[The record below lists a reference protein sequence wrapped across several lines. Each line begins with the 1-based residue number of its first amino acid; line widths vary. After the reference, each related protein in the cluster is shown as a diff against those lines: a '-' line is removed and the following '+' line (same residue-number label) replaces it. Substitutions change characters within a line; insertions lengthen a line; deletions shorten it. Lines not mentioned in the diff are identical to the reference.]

1 MFCVQSFNCLAFMLS
16 RPLKE
21 PPQIIEPEVKP
32 STPSKEKRKSASK
45 TKEPQREVR
54 HECDLKAEHCEIKG
68 GNQGKSEIHVQQE
81 EGNPLALKPYTDIF
95 EMIPSI
101 KDYELLINSL
111 DFIASLS
118 YM

>member
-54 HECDLKAEHCEIKG
+54 HECDLRLNGVRSREVIRESLRSMFNKRKEI
-68 GNQGKSEIHVQQE
+68 
-81 EGNPLALKPYTDIF
+81 PLP
-95 EMIPSI
+95 
-101 KDYELLINSL
+101 
-111 DFIASLS
+111 
-118 YM
+118 

>member
-1 MFCVQSFNCLAFMLS
+1 MLS

-54 HECDLKAEHCEIKG
+54 HEGDLKAKLGEIKG
-68 GNQGKSEIHVQQE
+68 GKQGKSEIQGQKE
-81 EGNPLALKPYTDIF
+81 IGKPHT
-95 EMIPSI
+95 
-101 KDYELLINSL
+101 LIT
-111 DFIASLS
+111 
-118 YM
+118 

>member
-54 HECDLKAEHCEIKG
+54 HEGDLKAELGEIKG
-68 GNQGKSEIHVQQE
+68 GKQGKSEIQGQKE
-81 EGNPLALKPYTDIF
+81 KGKPQCLNIQIFLK
-95 EMIPSI
+95 
-101 KDYELLINSL
+101 
-111 DFIASLS
+111 
-118 YM
+118 

>member
-54 HECDLKAEHCEIKG
+54 HECDLKAERGEIKG
-68 GNQGKSEIHVQQE
+68 GYQGRSEIHVQQE
-81 EGNPLALKPYTDIF
+81 EGNPHTDIF
-95 EMIPSI
+95 EMIPAI
-101 KDYELLINSL
+101 KDSQLLINSL

>member
-68 GNQGKSEIHVQQE
+68 GYQGKSENHVQQ

-118 YM
+118 YI